1 MTDEPMEGVRPF
13 DRLPPRMQAEAIDH
27 VRDVGEGPCD
37 KSTTEH
43 EARQFLRAM
52 EEEDLLRW
60 IESKE
65 RGAVLRDIPELE
77 DLVHK
82 LLDDQHRAV
91 QHCIAMVNTVAPNK
105 MAAGAA
111 HVSAAASLVLS
122 AVDALA
128 QAITATY
135 GGEVVDFPQAVLFA
149 MLNTGQTRVAQVLV
163 QAREGAELLARSGY
177 ALMTRAAATTDLNN
191 LSRQE
196 TRDV

>member
-52 EEEDLLRW
+52 EEVDLLHW
-60 IESKE
+60 LESKE
-65 RGAVLRDIPELE
+65 QDAVVRDIPELE

-82 LLDDQHRAV
+82 MLNDQHRAV
-91 QHCIAMVNTVAPNK
+91 QHCISMVNTVAPNES
-105 MAAGAA
+105 AASAA

-128 QAITATY
+128 QSITAFI
-135 GGEVVDFPQAVLFA
+135 GKDIDFPQAVLFA

-163 QAREGAELLARSGY
+163 QAGECAELLARSGY
-177 ALMTRAAATTDLNN
+177 PLMTRAAATTDLNN

-196 TRDV
+196 ARDV

>member
-1 MTDEPMEGVRPF
+1 
-13 DRLPPRMQAEAIDH
+13 
-27 VRDVGEGPCD
+27 
-37 KSTTEH
+37 
-43 EARQFLRAM
+43 
-52 EEEDLLRW
+52 
-60 IESKE
+60 
-65 RGAVLRDIPELE
+65 VLRDIPELE

-91 QHCIAMVNTVAPNK
+91 QHCIAMVNTVAPNG

-135 GGEVVDFPQAVLFA
+135 GDEVVDFPQAVLFA

-163 QAREGAELLARSGY
+163 QAHEGAELLASSGY
-177 ALMTRAAATTDLNN
+177 TLMTRAAATSDLNN
-191 LSRQE
+191 LSRPE
-196 TRDV
+196 VRDA